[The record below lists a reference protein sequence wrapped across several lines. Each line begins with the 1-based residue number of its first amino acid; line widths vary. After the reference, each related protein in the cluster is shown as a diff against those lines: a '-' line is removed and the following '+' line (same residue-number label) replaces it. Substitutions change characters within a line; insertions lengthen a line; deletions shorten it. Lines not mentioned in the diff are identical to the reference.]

1 MNCFCSLSFLNA
13 NLSALPTKIQAAL
26 LCSQADQT
34 DTRKTFTM
42 QFFTLIL
49 VLLGLTI
56 NLNAVA
62 SVIGPNSRDD
72 SLDTMTNQT
81 ETTDTVAFINT
92 TTLGGWPPFYSTS
105 DPQNL
110 CGDTV
115 GIDKSS
121 RGVPDSKDCAALRD
135 KMDGNETLACGT
147 SPPIPVALTPTSCSQ
162 AMPAVLSLRLRW
174 TPARTACRCPSIL
187 DKEKLQNT
195 DGFVRIHRIGSEDAR
210 DLLNDQATKFSP
222 STASSALWDART
234 MLLPSGP

>member
-1 MNCFCSLSFLNA
+1 
-13 NLSALPTKIQAAL
+13 
-26 LCSQADQT
+26 
-34 DTRKTFTM
+34 M

-121 RGVPDSKDCAALRD
+121 RGVPDFKDCAALRD
-135 KMDGNETLACGT
+135 KMDGIPGLWNITAGSGRSDNYILLASHASC
-147 SPPIPVALTPTSCSQ
+147 ALTAAP
-162 AMPAVLSLRLRW
+162 
-174 TPARTACRCPSIL
+174 L
-187 DKEKLQNT
+187 DSSKDCL
-195 DGFVRIHRIGSEDAR
+195 IGSKDAR
-210 DLLNDQATKFSP
+210 DLLNDQATKFSKYSIF
-222 STASSALWDART
+222 STMGRT
-234 MLLPSGP
+234 NNAATKWAVVRT